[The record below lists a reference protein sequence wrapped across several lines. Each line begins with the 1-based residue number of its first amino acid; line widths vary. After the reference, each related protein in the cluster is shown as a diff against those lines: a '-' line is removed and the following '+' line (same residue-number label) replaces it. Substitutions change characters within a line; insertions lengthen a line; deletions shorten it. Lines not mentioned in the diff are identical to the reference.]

1 MILLPAL
8 TVIACKLSALAA
20 APSVAIVTCAVA
32 LLAVKSVVWN
42 AHHSRR
48 RWKRWRIGLDLE
60 KRWIGRNVLP
70 GR

>member
-1 MILLPAL
+1 MILSPVL
-8 TVIACKLSALAA
+8 TVIACRSSALAA
-20 APSVAIVTCAVA
+20 APSVATVTCAVA

-48 RWKRWRIGLDLE
+48 RWKRWNVGLDSG
-60 KRWIGRNVLP
+60 KRWIGRDVLS